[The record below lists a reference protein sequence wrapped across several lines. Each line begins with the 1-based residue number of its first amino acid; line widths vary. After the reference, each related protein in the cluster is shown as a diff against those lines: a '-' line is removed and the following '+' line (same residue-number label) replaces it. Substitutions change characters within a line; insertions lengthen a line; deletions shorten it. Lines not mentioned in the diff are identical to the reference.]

1 MSAIAP
7 SRPGEPGPPL
17 PRFRLNVE
25 EAVRFFARDPRW
37 PAKLAV
43 GVLCQLLGITIIGYL
58 LAQGYLLTVAERV
71 SRVEPEPLPEWR
83 DFGELLRKGAMV
95 FIVNLAYSLPLILL
109 AIVFVGLLV
118 ALLVGLGG
126 LRGLTGAGGLPGL
139 GAGMI
144 VLIVGLAL
152 VVLLMIALGLLASVI
167 LPAGLAQLALHDA
180 DPRAALRLPEV
191 FRFIRR
197 HLGSYALAVGL
208 YVAAT
213 TVFSGLTG
221 GLSALGG
228 RSFPLTVLAFLFAT
242 VVGTVVTFFAQ
253 LFLMHMIGQLCWY
266 ERLARGDESGLAG
279 GMREGY
285 A

>member
-7 SRPGEPGPPL
+7 SRPGEQGRPL

-25 EAVRFFARDPRW
+25 EALRFFARDPRW
-37 PAKLAV
+37 PTKLAV

-71 SRVEPEPLPEWR
+71 ARVEPEPLPEWR

-95 FIVNLAYSLPLILL
+95 FIVNLAYGLPLIIL
-109 AIVFVGLLV
+109 AIVFVALLV

-126 LRGLTGAGGLPGL
+126 LRQLTGAGGSPGL
-139 GAGMI
+139 GAGSL
-144 VLIVGLAL
+144 VLIVGLVL
-152 VVLLMIALGLLASVI
+152 IVLLMVALALLAGAI

-180 DPRAALRLPEV
+180 DPRAALRLPAV

-208 YVAAT
+208 NLAAT
-213 TVFSGLTG
+213 TVLSGVSG
-221 GLSALGG
+221 GLNALGG
-228 RSFPLTVLAFLFAT
+228 NSFPLAAVAFLFAAT
-242 VVGTVVTFFAQ
+242 FGSVVGFFAQ

-266 ERLARGDESGLAG
+266 ERLVHGAETGGSG

>member
-7 SRPGEPGPPL
+7 SRPGEFGRPL

-25 EAVRFFARDPRW
+25 EALRFFARDPRW
-37 PAKLAV
+37 PTKLAI

-71 SRVEPEPLPEWR
+71 ARVEPEPLPEWR

-95 FIVNLAYSLPLILL
+95 FVVNLAYGLPLILL
-109 AIVFVGLLV
+109 AVVFVALLV
-118 ALLVGLGG
+118 ALLLGLGG
-126 LRGLTGAGGLPGL
+126 LRQLTGAGGPPAF
-139 GAGMI
+139 GAGTL
-144 VLIVGLAL
+144 VLIVGLVL
-152 VVLLMIALGLLASVI
+152 IVLLMVALGLLAGAI

-208 YVAAT
+208 YIAAT
-213 TVFSGLTG
+213 MVLLGLSG
-221 GLSALGG
+221 GLNVVGG
-228 RSFPLTVLAFLFAT
+228 DSLPLVMVAFLFAT
-242 VVGTVVTFFAQ
+242 GVGSVVGFFAQ

-266 ERLARGDESGLAG
+266 ERLVRGIEPGLSG

>member
-7 SRPGEPGPPL
+7 SRPGEQGQPL

-25 EAVRFFARDPRW
+25 EALRFFARDPRW
-37 PAKLAV
+37 PTKLAV

-71 SRVEPEPLPEWR
+71 ARVEPEPLPEWR

-95 FIVNLAYSLPLILL
+95 FIVNLAYGLPLILL
-109 AIVFVGLLV
+109 AIVFVALLV
-118 ALLVGLGG
+118 ALLLGLGG
-126 LRGLTGAGGLPGL
+126 LPQLTGAGGSPGF
-139 GAGMI
+139 GAGSLA
-144 VLIVGLAL
+144 LIVGLVL
-152 VVLLMIALGLLASVI
+152 IVLLMIALGLLVSAI

-208 YVAAT
+208 YIAAT
-213 TVFSGLTG
+213 TVLSGLSG
-221 GLSALGG
+221 GLNAVGG
-228 RSFPLTVLAFLFAT
+228 ESLPLAVVAFFFAVGVGS
-242 VVGTVVTFFAQ
+242 VVGFFAQ

-266 ERLARGDESGLAG
+266 ERLVRGAEMGDSG

>member
-7 SRPGEPGPPL
+7 SRPGESDRPL

-25 EAVRFFARDPRW
+25 EALRFFARDPRW
-37 PAKLAV
+37 PTKLAI
-43 GVLCQLLGITIIGYL
+43 GVLCHLLGITIIGYL
-58 LAQGYLLTVAERV
+58 LAQGYLLTLAERV
-71 SRVEPEPLPEWR
+71 ARLEPEPLPEWR

-95 FIVNLAYSLPLILL
+95 FIVNLAYGLPLILL
-109 AIVFVGLLV
+109 AIVLFALLV
-118 ALLVGLGG
+118 ALLLGLGG
-126 LRGLTGAGGLPGL
+126 LSQLTGTGGPPSF
-139 GAGMI
+139 GAGTL
-144 VLIVGLAL
+144 VLIVGIVLIA
-152 VVLLMIALGLLASVI
+152 LLMIALGLLVSAI

-208 YVAAT
+208 YIAAT
-213 TVFSGLTG
+213 TLLSGLSG
-221 GLSALGG
+221 GLNVLGG
-228 RSFPLTVLAFLFAT
+228 DSLPVAMFAFLFAT
-242 VVGTVVTFFAQ
+242 GVGSVVGFFAQ

-266 ERLARGDESGLAG
+266 ERLARGIEPGLAG